1 MPPLT
6 RTTFHPVLV
15 IIGFMLLVAPLQ
27 GQTQVSLSGSNE
39 QGPLLVV
46 ERSDFD
52 SIDLVLSIDTVLRST
67 EETKGGS
74 FGLLTLVGYGFSR
87 DVGAPQLPVVREFV
101 EIPLG
106 ATVELTLADEVWAE
120 YSLADLGISDP
131 ILPAQAPVAKID
143 GARDAAP
150 FVIDE
155 VLYATDGDV
164 VTESVRFGNEKILRG
179 RRLFDLEIM
188 PVNYNPAAGTVK
200 ILLSARIELNLSGA
214 DAAATRDTL
223 QKLSSPSFDRL
234 ISEAV
239 LNGSAFEASF
249 IGRGSNS
256 GRAVKFLIISA
267 PSFVSNSKL
276 ADLIALRTSQGF
288 DVTLVDTNTTGSSAT
303 NIKNYIQNQYNTQG
317 IEYFLLV
324 GDTNTIPKWTGSGYG
339 NPDTDLN
346 YACVDGSDY
355 FPDLG
360 RGRLPVR
367 DATDLNNACNKILDM
382 ASIGEKKAVFM
393 AGYDN
398 YNISE
403 GTHNYCISNYLN
415 PQGWQSDKLYQV
427 TYGATTQDVKNSF
440 NDGRSIGCFS
450 GHGSTTSWADGPPFS
465 QSNVRSLVNTIY
477 PFVMSFACDT
487 GNYNYTECFTETWVV
502 DDHGGTSC
510 FGSSES
516 SYWDEDDILEKRI
529 FKAYSNLGYN
539 LVGDMI
545 DYGQLELYNYMGSGS
560 FTRMYYEMYN
570 LMGDPTTEILGT
582 GGGSGAPAPDAKING
597 SDGPL
602 NLYSGQVIDFTV
614 SLDPGE
620 EAGVEYDWWVF
631 AQKDPPQN
639 APWYW
644 RYPNNWQQSWTPKRG
659 LAYALVPV
667 TDYLVGSSSNL
678 QAGSWEFVFAVD
690 ELNNAYEGT
699 YIDTVDVDIQ

>member
-1 MPPLT
+1 
-6 RTTFHPVLV
+6 
-15 IIGFMLLVAPLQ
+15 
-27 GQTQVSLSGSNE
+27 
-39 QGPLLVV
+39 
-46 ERSDFD
+46 
-52 SIDLVLSIDTVLRST
+52 
-67 EETKGGS
+67 
-74 FGLLTLVGYGFSR
+74 
-87 DVGAPQLPVVREFV
+87 
-101 EIPLG
+101 
-106 ATVELTLADEVWAE
+106 
-120 YSLADLGISDP
+120 
-131 ILPAQAPVAKID
+131 
-143 GARDAAP
+143 
-150 FVIDE
+150 
-155 VLYATDGDV
+155 
-164 VTESVRFGNEKILRG
+164 
-179 RRLFDLEIM
+179 
-188 PVNYNPAAGTVK
+188 
-200 ILLSARIELNLSGA
+200 
-214 DAAATRDTL
+214 
-223 QKLSSPSFDRL
+223 
-234 ISEAV
+234 
-239 LNGSAFEASF
+239 
-249 IGRGSNS
+249 
-256 GRAVKFLIISA
+256 
-267 PSFVSNSKL
+267 
-276 ADLIALRTSQGF
+276 
-288 DVTLVDTNTTGSSAT
+288 
-303 NIKNYIQNQYNTQG
+303 
-317 IEYFLLV
+317 
-324 GDTNTIPKWTGSGYG
+324 
-339 NPDTDLN
+339 
-346 YACVDGSDY
+346 
-355 FPDLG
+355 
-360 RGRLPVR
+360 
-367 DATDLNNACNKILDM
+367 
-382 ASIGEKKAVFM
+382 
-393 AGYDN
+393 
-398 YNISE
+398 
-403 GTHNYCISNYLN
+403 
-415 PQGWQSDKLYQV
+415 
-427 TYGATTQDVKNSF
+427 
-440 NDGRSIGCFS
+440 
-450 GHGSTTSWADGPPFS
+450 
-465 QSNVRSLVNTIY
+465 VRSLVNTIY